1 MMISMDDDMAGDDTN
16 DNAAL
21 PPSCSD
27 FCGGDQFFFE
37 LRVTVLIMT
46 FLSRRSVSTPRTHT
60 HTHTSQFLVLFS
72 KHFD

>member
-1 MMISMDDDMAGDDTN
+1 MDDDMAGDDTN

-46 FLSRRSVSTPRTHT
+46 FLSRLSVNTTHAHT
-60 HTHTSQFLVLFS
+60 HTHFTI
-72 KHFD
+72 FDFVFETF